1 MCNVF
6 NVIFITKASSMKS
19 VSDSILRRIRA
30 KQHGWV
36 FTPKDFIDLA
46 PRNNVG
52 VVLHRLVKNG
62 VIRKLDHG
70 LYDFPIIHPKLG
82 VLAANPDAIARA
94 LATRTGD
101 IIQPGGA
108 QLANQLGLD
117 TQVPAKPAYM
127 TSGNATRKKIA
138 SYPIIFSHSKFLN
151 KTPLGINVANVINAL
166 HHMGKNNLTDDMIQK
181 CQHIL
186 SKKDKSQLKKNL
198 NQFPDWMVQVIIKII
213 GK

>member
-1 MCNVF
+1 
-6 NVIFITKASSMKS
+6 MKS

-52 VVLHRLVKNG
+52 VVLHRLVKKG

-70 LYDFPIIHPKLG
+70 LYDFPITHPKLG

-94 LATRTGD
+94 IATRTGD
-101 IIQPGGA
+101 TIQPSGA

-117 TQVPAKPAYM
+117 TQVSAKPAYM
-127 TSGNATRKKIA
+127 TSGNATQKKIA
-138 SYPIIFSHSKFLN
+138 SYPITFSHSKFLN
-151 KTPLGINVANVINAL
+151 KTPLGTNVVNVINAL
-166 HHMGKNNLTDDMIQK
+166 HHMGKNNITDDMIQK
-181 CQHIL
+181 CQNIL
-186 SKKDKSQLKKNL
+186 SKKDKLQLKKNL
-198 NQFPDWMVQVIIKII
+198 NQFSDWMVQVIIKII